1 MSKLHA
7 IAEEVSKI
15 PLNLGNPATRMS
27 RIYSQAETWIG
38 NYYALMKRCGVECS
52 YVPPSVDTSVEAM
65 ELLNIV
71 DLDEAVSDAD
81 SDIPFDLSEVVEM
94 RNILEK
100 AQSWKDKATAIAPS
114 DDDAPKKG
122 GKEKH
127 SLEEITEL
135 LQEAPTIIV
144 DIAADVDRLLAVQET
159 VESWRIM
166 ARQNLRDI
174 ISAFNQLQN
183 DQSTSTGSNSAA
195 GPTSIE
201 SATRIEA
208 AASLSNSERPSS
220 DSNITGSSIAD
231 ATLVENGSNTAFA
244 LVSKF
249 IKSVKSMTV
258 ETQEGN
264 IAEELSEVIS
274 WFTRAS
280 KMIDSAA
287 EVYDKRNF
295 TKLDKIIQSGQK
307 LIKFTRM
314 KVIAEDTTLIY
325 DLRESWAAAVK
336 GDIERLLDLQRKRD
350 TFLEWCK
357 KADEIISSS
366 DKKDKVPISTLNEL
380 EQQSSG
386 YPSSKRV
393 NLYLYLEM
401 RPIQLTR
408 RFCCFLSCLAT
419 ASDVVTRVRKRAKD
433 GQEWLKVAK
442 EFLDSGEKIPIEDA
456 KDVITAGDKLN
467 ITCDEYKTLRNALK
481 ATRSWLLKVKKSTG
495 DEGQTVATSI
505 TELINEHNNFLV
517 TAEEEYEKLKQ
528 TMCGYCICRQPY
540 EGFMI
545 GCDSCEEWYHGPC
558 VGISEGQAEK
568 FDKYVCVRCSTLRVY
583 KDNVSAIAAVV
594 QKWSSATGLVK
605 ARTADD
611 QRYGR
616 KTRQADRDYGK
627 HKEQV
632 EKYKVEM
639 KFLQQRIKSQDDAAN
654 THTNGLT
661 KEETGEYYSEVW

>member
-594 QKWSSATGLVK
+594 RKWSSATGLVK

>member
-442 EFLDSGEKIPIEDA
+442 EFLNSGEKIPIEDA

-594 QKWSSATGLVK
+594 RKWSSATGLVK

>member
-583 KDNVSAIAAVV
+583 KDNVLAIAAVV
-594 QKWSSATGLVK
+594 RKWSSATGLVK

>member
-1 MSKLHA
+1 
-7 IAEEVSKI
+7 
-15 PLNLGNPATRMS
+15 MS

-52 YVPPSVDTSVEAM
+52 YVPSSVDTSVEAM
-65 ELLNIV
+65 ELLNID

-100 AQSWKDKATAIAPS
+100 AQLWMDKATAIAPS
-114 DDDAPKKG
+114 DDAPKKG

-135 LQEAPTIIV
+135 LQEAPTILV

-183 DQSTSTGSNSAA
+183 DQSASTGSNSAA

-208 AASLSNSERPSS
+208 ATSSTNSERPRS
-220 DSNITGSSIAD
+220 DSNITDPSIAD
-231 ATLVENGSNTAFA
+231 ATLIGNGSNTAFA

-401 RPIQLTR
+401 RPI
-408 RFCCFLSCLAT
+408 
-419 ASDVVTRVRKRAKD
+419 
-433 GQEWLKVAK
+433 
-442 EFLDSGEKIPIEDA
+442 
-456 KDVITAGDKLN
+456 
-467 ITCDEYKTLRNALK
+467 
-481 ATRSWLLKVKKSTG
+481 
-495 DEGQTVATSI
+495 
-505 TELINEHNNFLV
+505 
-517 TAEEEYEKLKQ
+517 
-528 TMCGYCICRQPY
+528 
-540 EGFMI
+540 
-545 GCDSCEEWYHGPC
+545 
-558 VGISEGQAEK
+558 
-568 FDKYVCVRCSTLRVY
+568 
-583 KDNVSAIAAVV
+583 
-594 QKWSSATGLVK
+594 
-605 ARTADD
+605 
-611 QRYGR
+611 
-616 KTRQADRDYGK
+616 
-627 HKEQV
+627 
-632 EKYKVEM
+632 
-639 KFLQQRIKSQDDAAN
+639 
-654 THTNGLT
+654 
-661 KEETGEYYSEVW
+661 